1 MDTSNSQDYSL
12 LETYLATSWKLDCT
26 VLPAA
31 RFTLPPALTSF
42 TGTSPEMGTVF
53 DPKPAV
59 DSALPKM
66 SAYEAD
72 ATTQPA
78 DDYLPVLSV
87 VQTTAA
93 VLTVAGEFSVRD
105 LGMVVA
111 NYV

>member
-1 MDTSNSQDYSL
+1 
-12 LETYLATSWKLDCT
+12 
-26 VLPAA
+26 
-31 RFTLPPALTSF
+31 
-42 TGTSPEMGTVF
+42 MGTVF

-87 VQTTAA
+87 VQTTTA
-93 VLTVAGEFSVRD
+93 VLTPAGEFFSPRPRYGGSQLCAVFAAGPYFYTPRFCTGANPPSGVYSPPRMFLFRLRSVYS
-105 LGMVVA
+105 L
-111 NYV
+111 

>member
-1 MDTSNSQDYSL
+1 
-12 LETYLATSWKLDCT
+12 
-26 VLPAA
+26 
-31 RFTLPPALTSF
+31 
-42 TGTSPEMGTVF
+42 MGTVF